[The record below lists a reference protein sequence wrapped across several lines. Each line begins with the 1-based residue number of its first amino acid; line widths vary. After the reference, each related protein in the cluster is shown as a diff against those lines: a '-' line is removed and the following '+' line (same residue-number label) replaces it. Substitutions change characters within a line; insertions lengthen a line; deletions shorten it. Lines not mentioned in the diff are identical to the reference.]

1 MGASPLV
8 KPAPERHDPHE
19 DESHDHAQG
28 HRHDHSHGH
37 AHGERGGHGHSHS
50 HRTAD
55 PAARRALFGAVV
67 LTGGFMFVEASVGL
81 YSRSLALLAD
91 AGHMLADVGAL
102 ALALIAQRVAE
113 KPRTE
118 RSTFGYRR
126 AEVLAAFVNGMLLA
140 GISFLILK
148 EAGDR
153 YFEPVP
159 IRGGAMLATA
169 VGGLA
174 INLLVALILMRSQ
187 AHSLNVRAA
196 FAHVLSDALGSVAAI
211 IAGVAVVVWSA
222 TRVDALVSTLIA
234 FLVAWSGFRV
244 LRETAGILLEAA
256 PPHLDVAA
264 VERTIRESPG
274 VADVHDLH
282 VWRISERFD
291 TLTAHVVLLRG
302 EHGTEVSR
310 RVAERLA
317 TEHGLDHVTIQP
329 EAPPPDDVVAVRAS
343 RDGAV
348 IQGPK

>member
-1 MGASPLV
+1 MGAYQH
-8 KPAPERHDPHE
+8 AERGGHE
-19 DESHDHAQG
+19 
-28 HRHDHSHGH
+28 H
-37 AHGERGGHGHSHS
+37 AHQAERGGHGHAH
-50 HRTAD
+50 HDARGGHGHVNRAAD
-55 PAARRALFGAVV
+55 PAARRALSAAVA
-67 LTGGFMFVEASVGL
+67 LTTGFMLVEAGVGY

-91 AGHMLADVGAL
+91 AGHMLADAGAL
-102 ALALIAQRVAE
+102 ALALVAQRMAE

-140 GISFLILK
+140 GIAVLILK

-153 YFEPVP
+153 YFDPVP
-159 IRGGAMLATA
+159 IRGAAMLGTA
-169 VGGLA
+169 AGGLA
-174 INLLVALILMRSQ
+174 VNLVVALVLMRSQ

-211 IAGVAVVVWSA
+211 VAGVAVVFWNA
-222 TRVDALVSTLIA
+222 TRVDALVSGVIA
-234 FLVAWSGFRV
+234 LLVAWSGFRV

-264 VERTIRESPG
+264 IERTIRESPG

-302 EHGTEVSR
+302 EHGTEVCR

-329 EAPPPDDVVAVRAS
+329 EAPPPDDVVEVRSS

-348 IQGPK
+348 IRGRK

>member
-1 MGASPLV
+1 M
-8 KPAPERHDPHE
+8 KPTEPG
-19 DESHDHAQG
+19 Q
-28 HRHDHSHGH
+28 
-37 AHGERGGHGHSHS
+37 GGHGHGGAALHGHGHGEFGGHGHS

-55 PAARRALFGAVV
+55 PAARRALLGAVV
-67 LTGGFMFVEASVGL
+67 LTMGFMLVEAGVGL
-81 YSRSLALLAD
+81 WSRSLALLAD
-91 AGHMLADVGAL
+91 AGHMLADSGAL
-102 ALALIAQRVAE
+102 LIALIAQRVAE
-113 KPRTE
+113 RPRTE

-153 YFEPVP
+153 WFDPVP
-159 IRGGAMLATA
+159 IRGGAMLGTA
-169 VGGLA
+169 VGGLVV
-174 INLLVALILMRSQ
+174 NLLVALILVRSQ
-187 AHSLNVRAA
+187 AQSLNVRAA

-211 IAGVAVVVWSA
+211 VAGVAVVVWNA
-222 TRVDALVSTLIA
+222 TRVDALVSTVIA
-234 FLVAWSGFRV
+234 LLVAWSGFRV
-244 LRETAGILLEAA
+244 LRETTGILLETA

-282 VWRISERFD
+282 IWRISERFD

-302 EHGTEVSR
+302 EHGTEVCR

-329 EAPPPDDVVAVRAS
+329 EAPPPDEVVPVRSS

-348 IQGPK
+348 IRGSK

>member
-1 MGASPLV
+1 M
-8 KPAPERHDPHE
+8 H
-19 DESHDHAQG
+19 HA
-28 HRHDHSHGH
+28 
-37 AHGERGGHGHSHS
+37 
-50 HRTAD
+50 AD

-67 LTGGFMFVEASVGL
+67 LTMGFMLVEASVGF
-81 YSRSLALLAD
+81 YTKSLALLAD
-91 AGHMLADVGAL
+91 AGHMLADAGAL
-102 ALALIAQRVAE
+102 GIALIAQRVAE
-113 KPRTE
+113 RPRTE

-140 GISFLILK
+140 GIAVLILK
-148 EAGDR
+148 EAVDR
-153 YFEPVP
+153 YFEPVA
-159 IRGGAMLATA
+159 IRGDAMLGTA
-169 VGGLA
+169 VGGLCV
-174 INLLVALILMRSQ
+174 NLLVAFVLMRSQ
-187 AHSLNVRAA
+187 AQSLNVRAA

-211 IAGVAVVVWSA
+211 VAGVAVVVWNA
-222 TRVDALVSTLIA
+222 TRVDPLVSGVIA
-234 FLVAWSGFRV
+234 LLVAWSGFRV

-302 EHGTEVSR
+302 EHGTEVCR

-329 EAPPPDDVVAVRAS
+329 EAPPPDEVVAVRSS

-348 IQGPK
+348 IRGGRSR

>member
-1 MGASPLV
+1 M
-8 KPAPERHDPHE
+8 
-19 DESHDHAQG
+19 
-28 HRHDHSHGH
+28 
-37 AHGERGGHGHSHS
+37 
-50 HRTAD
+50 
-55 PAARRALFGAVV
+55 GAVV
-67 LTGGFMFVEASVGL
+67 LTMGFMFVEAGVGL
-81 YSRSLALLAD
+81 WSRSLALLAD
-91 AGHMLADVGAL
+91 AGHMLADSGAL
-102 ALALIAQRVAE
+102 LIALIAQRVAE
-113 KPRTE
+113 RPRTE

-153 YFEPVP
+153 WFDPVP
-159 IRGGAMLATA
+159 IRGGAMLGTA
-169 VGGLA
+169 VGGLLV
-174 INLLVALILMRSQ
+174 NLLVALILMRSQ
-187 AHSLNVRAA
+187 TQSLNVRAA

-211 IAGVAVVVWSA
+211 VAGVAVVVWNA
-222 TRVDALVSTLIA
+222 TRVDALVSTVIA
-234 FLVAWSGFRV
+234 LLVAWSGFRV
-244 LRETAGILLEAA
+244 LRETTGILLETA

-302 EHGTEVSR
+302 EHGTEVCR

-329 EAPPPDDVVAVRAS
+329 EAPPPDEVVAVRSS

-348 IQGPK
+348 IRGTK

>member
-1 MGASPLV
+1 M
-8 KPAPERHDPHE
+8 KPTEPTHG
-19 DESHDHAQG
+19 SH
-28 HRHDHSHGH
+28 
-37 AHGERGGHGHSHS
+37 GGHGHGDAAHHGHGHGEFGGHGHS

-55 PAARRALFGAVV
+55 PAARRALTGAVV
-67 LTGGFMFVEASVGL
+67 LTMGFMLVEAGVGL
-81 YSRSLALLAD
+81 WSRSLALLAD
-91 AGHMLADVGAL
+91 AGHMLADAGAL
-102 ALALIAQRVAE
+102 LIALIAQRVAE
-113 KPRTE
+113 RPRTE

-153 YFEPVP
+153 YFDPVP
-159 IRGGAMLATA
+159 IRGGAMLGTA
-169 VGGLA
+169 VGGLLV
-174 INLLVALILMRSQ
+174 NLLVALVLLRSQ
-187 AHSLNVRAA
+187 TQSLNVRAA

-211 IAGVAVVVWSA
+211 AAGVAVVVWNA

-234 FLVAWSGFRV
+234 LLVAWSGFRV

-274 VADVHDLH
+274 VADLHDLH
-282 VWRISERFD
+282 VWRISDRFD
-291 TLTAHVVLLRG
+291 ALTAHVVLLRG
-302 EHGTEVSR
+302 EHGTEVCR

-329 EAPPPDDVVAVRAS
+329 EAPPPDEVVAVRAS
-343 RDGAV
+343 RDGAA

>member
-1 MGASPLV
+1 
-8 KPAPERHDPHE
+8 
-19 DESHDHAQG
+19 
-28 HRHDHSHGH
+28 
-37 AHGERGGHGHSHS
+37 
-50 HRTAD
+50 
-55 PAARRALFGAVV
+55 V
-67 LTGGFMFVEASVGL
+67 LTTSFMLVEAGVGL
-81 YSRSLALLAD
+81 WSQSLALLAD
-91 AGHMLADVGAL
+91 AGHMLADSGAL
-102 ALALIAQRVAE
+102 GIALIAQRVAE
-113 KPRTE
+113 RPRTE

-153 YFEPVP
+153 WFDPVP
-159 IRGGAMLATA
+159 IRGGAMLGTA
-169 VGGLA
+169 VGGLLV
-174 INLLVALILMRSQ
+174 NLLVALILMRSQ
-187 AHSLNVRAA
+187 TQSLNVRAA

-211 IAGVAVVVWSA
+211 VAGVAVVVWNA
-222 TRVDALVSTLIA
+222 TRVDALVSTVIA
-234 FLVAWSGFRV
+234 LLVAWSGFRV
-244 LRETAGILLEAA
+244 LRETTGILLETA

-302 EHGTEVSR
+302 EHGTEVCR

-329 EAPPPDDVVAVRAS
+329 EAPPPDEVVAVRSS

-348 IQGPK
+348 IRGTK

>member
-1 MGASPLV
+1 VTEPTV
-8 KPAPERHDPHE
+8 PQPEPHAG
-19 DESHDHAQG
+19 HGHARPGGHG
-28 HRHDHSHGH
+28 HRHD
-37 AHGERGGHGHSHS
+37 ERGGHAHSY
-50 HRTAD
+50 RTAD
-55 PAARRALFGAVV
+55 PAARRALFAAVV
-67 LTGGFMFVEASVGL
+67 LTFGFMLVEGAVGL
-81 YSRSLALLAD
+81 FTQSLALLAD
-91 AGHMLADVGAL
+91 AGHMLADAGAL
-102 ALALIAQRVAE
+102 AIALIAQKVAE

-153 YFEPVP
+153 YFDPVP
-159 IRGGAMLATA
+159 IHGTAMLGTA

-174 INLLVALILMRSQ
+174 VNLLVALILVRSQ

-211 IAGVAVVVWSA
+211 VAGVAVVVWNA
-222 TRVDALVSTLIA
+222 TRVDSLVSMLIA
-234 FLVAWSGFRV
+234 LLVAWSGFRV

-256 PPHLDVAA
+256 PPDLDVSA

-291 TLTAHVVLLRG
+291 TLTAHVVLERG
-302 EHGTEVSR
+302 EHGTEVCR

-317 TEHGLDHVTIQP
+317 TEHALDHVTIQP
-329 EAPPPDDVVAVRAS
+329 EAPPPDEVVPVRSS

-348 IQGPK
+348 IRAQK

>member
-8 KPAPERHDPHE
+8 KPAHRRHDPHG
-19 DESHDHAQG
+19 DEEHDHG
-28 HRHDHSHGH
+28 HGHVHSHGH
-37 AHGERGGHGHSHS
+37 GHGEGGGHGHA

-67 LTGGFMFVEASVGL
+67 LTVGFMLVEASVGVFT
-81 YSRSLALLAD
+81 RSLALLAD
-91 AGHMLADVGAL
+91 AGHMLADSGAL
-102 ALALIAQRVAE
+102 ALALIAQRFAE

-159 IRGGAMLATA
+159 IRGSAMLATA
-169 VGGLA
+169 IGGLA
-174 INLLVALILMRSQ
+174 VNLLVALILLRSQ

-211 IAGVAVVVWSA
+211 IAGVAVVFWNA
-222 TRVDALVSTLIA
+222 TRVDALVSSLIA
-234 FLVAWSGFRV
+234 VLVAWSGFRV

-302 EHGTEVSR
+302 EHGTEVCR

-329 EAPPPDDVVAVRAS
+329 EAPPPDEVVAVRSS

-348 IQGPK
+348 IRGPK

>member
-1 MGASPLV
+1 M
-8 KPAPERHDPHE
+8 KPTEP
-19 DESHDHAQG
+19 
-28 HRHDHSHGH
+28 SHGSH
-37 AHGERGGHGHSHS
+37 GGHGHGDAAHHGHGHGELGGHGHS

-55 PAARRALFGAVV
+55 PAARRALTGAVV
-67 LTGGFMFVEASVGL
+67 LTTSFMLVEAGVGL
-81 YSRSLALLAD
+81 WSRSLALLAD
-91 AGHMLADVGAL
+91 AGHMLADSGAL
-102 ALALIAQRVAE
+102 LIALIAQRVAE
-113 KPRTE
+113 RPRTE

-153 YFEPVP
+153 WLDPVP
-159 IRGGAMLATA
+159 IRGGAMLGTA
-169 VGGLA
+169 IGGLLV
-174 INLLVALILMRSQ
+174 NLLVALILLRSQ
-187 AHSLNVRAA
+187 TQSLNVRAA

-211 IAGVAVVVWSA
+211 VAGVAVVVWNA
-222 TRVDALVSTLIA
+222 TRIDAMVSTVIA
-234 FLVAWSGFRV
+234 LLVAWSGFRV
-244 LRETAGILLEAA
+244 LRETAGILLETA

-302 EHGTEVSR
+302 EHGTEVCR

-329 EAPPPDDVVAVRAS
+329 EAPPPDEVVPVRAS
-343 RDGAV
+343 RDGAP
-348 IQGPK
+348 IRGPK